1 MHFVISEAFLFFVH
15 AAGPLVGSFQ
25 IHQPF
30 FETFSC
36 ETFRLVKQIEKPEYY
51 AVRHFLSRLPL
62 SHFHSNRF
70 SFSQIRHSLFSL
82 EFRVFLFFSKVR
94 LSQQGIFCSI
104 FFLCF
109 ALCHFFSEK
118 TPAAVPPQFPPK
130 PKAAVPSR
138 SGSAAWSSCFQSA
151 RSFDAR
157 LSQSEDV
164 YEALAESKK
173 GGKFLEDFASTK
185 GRG

>member
-1 MHFVISEAFLFFVH
+1 MPQVRFF
-15 AAGPLVGSFQ
+15 GSFQ

-36 ETFRLVKQIEKPEYY
+36 ETFRLVKQIEEPEYH

-62 SHFHSNRF
+62 SHFHSNR
-70 SFSQIRHSLFSL
+70 
-82 EFRVFLFFSKVR
+82 VFLFPKFATTFFPWSFVD
-94 LSQQGIFCSI
+94 F
-104 FFLCF
+104 FFLKSDIF
-109 ALCHFFSEK
+109 PTRNFLFVFFFCVLPCVTSSPKK
-118 TPAAVPPQFPPK
+118 TQQRSRSSAE
-130 PKAAVPSR
+130 R

-164 YEALAESKK
+164 YEALAPTKK
-173 GGKFLEDFASTK
+173 RRKFLEDFASTK
-185 GRG
+185 WQGENWGPVFFF